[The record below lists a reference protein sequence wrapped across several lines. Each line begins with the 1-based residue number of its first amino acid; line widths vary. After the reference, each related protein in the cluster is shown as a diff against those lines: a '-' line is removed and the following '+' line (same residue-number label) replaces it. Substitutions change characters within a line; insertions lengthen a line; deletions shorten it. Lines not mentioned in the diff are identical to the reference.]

1 MAHYQRGGANALAY
15 EEDSYLPDQTIGD
28 DESTGYDSGQ
38 DLARV
43 GATDPSLD
51 DEGRSLLR
59 LAAGEEIEEL
69 LHDNFFD
76 ANSDIKV
83 SDATPDSGVHD
94 LSGMDP
100 EEKAR
105 REAEWREELARVEE
119 EIQSLRTVLASKLVR
134 SQELK
139 RNLGITVWKELKDD
153 MEQGIKN
160 IQDSAAYKDVSG
172 KLVEWN
178 SALTSAPI
186 YQKTT
191 STFKT
196 AGEKTTTALG
206 TLGASV
212 SKKLGEMKNS
222 TAFKSVEEKVGN
234 VYSNVKSK
242 VSSRSSSVNSFE
254 EIVDN
259 RTGNSVSATP
269 TTSPV
274 SEEKPLS

>member
-1 MAHYQRGGANALAY
+1 MSTTPR
-15 EEDSYLPDQTIGD
+15 EDRKAFTM
-28 DESTGYDSGQ
+28 STS
-38 DLARV
+38 
-43 GATDPSLD
+43 
-51 DEGRSLLR
+51 
-59 LAAGEEIEEL
+59 
-69 LHDNFFD
+69 DNFFD

>member
-1 MAHYQRGGANALAY
+1 MSTTPR
-15 EEDSYLPDQTIGD
+15 EDRKAFTM
-28 DESTGYDSGQ
+28 STS
-38 DLARV
+38 
-43 GATDPSLD
+43 
-51 DEGRSLLR
+51 
-59 LAAGEEIEEL
+59 
-69 LHDNFFD
+69 DNFFD

-186 YQKTT
+186 RPSATDMLGSSADLPETT

-234 VYSNVKSK
+234 VYSNVK
-242 VSSRSSSVNSFE
+242 E
-254 EIVDN
+254 
-259 RTGNSVSATP
+259 
-269 TTSPV
+269 
-274 SEEKPLS
+274 

>member
-1 MAHYQRGGANALAY
+1 MAHYQRGGGPNALAY
-15 EEDSYLPDQTIGD
+15 EEDPYLPDQTIGD

-38 DLARV
+38 DLGRV
-43 GATDPSLD
+43 GATDPTLD

-76 ANSDIKV
+76 ASSDVKA

-94 LSGMDP
+94 LSGIDP

-105 REAEWREELARVEE
+105 RETEWKEELARVEE
-119 EIQSLRTVLASKLVR
+119 EIQSLRTVLASKLAR

-160 IQDSAAYKDVSG
+160 IQDSAA
-172 KLVEWN
+172 
-178 SALTSAPI
+178 

-254 EIVDN
+254 DIVDG

>member
-1 MAHYQRGGANALAY
+1 MARAAAVTY
-15 EEDSYLPDQTIGD
+15 EEDSYLPDCKDGEE
-28 DESTGYDSGQ
+28 ESPAYDSGQ
-38 DLARV
+38 DLGQV
-43 GATDPSLD
+43 GATDPTLD

-69 LHDNFFD
+69 HHENFFD
-76 ANSDIKV
+76 ATSDVKA

-105 REAEWREELARVEE
+105 QEAALRDELTQVEE
-119 EIQSLRTVLASKLVR
+119 EIQSLRTVLATKLAR

-139 RNLGITVWKELKDD
+139 RQLGITVWKELKDD

-160 IQDSAAYKDVSG
+160 IQDTAA
-172 KLVEWN
+172 
-178 SALTSAPI
+178 
-186 YQKTT
+186 YQKTS
-191 STFKT
+191 STLKN

-222 TAFKSVEEKVGN
+222 TAFKSVEEKVGS
-234 VYSNVKSK
+234 VYTNVKSK

-254 EIVDN
+254 DALN
-259 RTGNSVSATP
+259 SHPSNTSVSATP
-269 TTSPV
+269 TTSPI
-274 SEEKPLS
+274 SEEKKPLS

>member
-1 MAHYQRGGANALAY
+1 MDRAGAVTY
-15 EEDSYLPDQTIGD
+15 EEDPYLPDCKAGEE
-28 DESTGYDSGQ
+28 ESPAYDSGQ
-38 DLARV
+38 DLGQV
-43 GATDPSLD
+43 GATDPTLD

-69 LHDNFFD
+69 HHENFFD
-76 ANSDIKV
+76 ASADVKA

-105 REAEWREELARVEE
+105 QEAAWRDELAQVEE
-119 EIQSLRTVLASKLVR
+119 EIQSLRTVLATKVAK

-139 RNLGITVWKELKDD
+139 RQLGITVWKELKDD

-160 IQDSAAYKDVSG
+160 IQDTAAFKDVSG

-178 SALTSAPI
+178 AAITSAPI
-186 YQKTT
+186 YQKTSAT
-191 STFKT
+191 IKT

-206 TLGASV
+206 SLGASM

-222 TAFKSVEEKVGN
+222 TAFKSVEEKVGS
-234 VYSNVKSK
+234 VYTNVKESI
-242 VSSRSSSVNSFE
+242 S
-254 EIVDN
+254 
-259 RTGNSVSATP
+259 
-269 TTSPV
+269 
-274 SEEKPLS
+274 

>member
-1 MAHYQRGGANALAY
+1 MARAAAVTY
-15 EEDSYLPDQTIGD
+15 EEDSYLPDCKDGEE
-28 DESTGYDSGQ
+28 ESPAYDSGQ
-38 DLARV
+38 DLGQV
-43 GATDPSLD
+43 GATDPTLD

-69 LHDNFFD
+69 HHENFFD
-76 ANSDIKV
+76 ATSDVKA

-105 REAEWREELARVEE
+105 QEAALRDELTQVEE
-119 EIQSLRTVLASKLVR
+119 EIQSLRTVLATKLAR

-139 RNLGITVWKELKDD
+139 RQLGITVWKELKDD

-160 IQDSAAYKDVSG
+160 IQDTAAQNFPG
-172 KLVEWN
+172 IFN
-178 SALTSAPI
+178 STT
-186 YQKTT
+186 YQKTS
-191 STFKT
+191 STLKN

-222 TAFKSVEEKVGN
+222 TAFKSVEEKVGS
-234 VYSNVKSK
+234 VYTNVKSK

-254 EIVDN
+254 DALN
-259 RTGNSVSATP
+259 SHPSNTSVSATP
-269 TTSPV
+269 TTSPI
-274 SEEKPLS
+274 SEEKKPLS

>member
-1 MAHYQRGGANALAY
+1 MARAAAVTY
-15 EEDSYLPDQTIGD
+15 EEDSYLPDCKDGEE
-28 DESTGYDSGQ
+28 ESPAYDSGQ
-38 DLARV
+38 DLGQV
-43 GATDPSLD
+43 GATDPTLD

-69 LHDNFFD
+69 HHENFFD
-76 ANSDIKV
+76 ATSDVKA

-105 REAEWREELARVEE
+105 QEAALRDELTQVEE
-119 EIQSLRTVLASKLVR
+119 EIQSLRTVLATKLAR

-139 RNLGITVWKELKDD
+139 RQLGITVWKELKDD

-160 IQDSAAYKDVSG
+160 IQDTAAYKDVSG

-178 SALTSAPI
+178 AALTSAPI
-186 YQKTT
+186 YQKTS
-191 STFKT
+191 STLKN

-222 TAFKSVEEKVGN
+222 TAFKSVEEKVGS
-234 VYSNVKSK
+234 VYTNVKESI
-242 VSSRSSSVNSFE
+242 S
-254 EIVDN
+254 
-259 RTGNSVSATP
+259 
-269 TTSPV
+269 
-274 SEEKPLS
+274 

>member
-1 MAHYQRGGANALAY
+1 M
-15 EEDSYLPDQTIGD
+15 
-28 DESTGYDSGQ
+28 STSPRQ
-38 DLARV
+38 ERKAF
-43 GATDPSLD
+43 TMS
-51 DEGRSLLR
+51 SN
-59 LAAGEEIEEL
+59 
-69 LHDNFFD
+69 DNYFD

-94 LSGMDP
+94 LSGMDAA
-100 EEKAR
+100 EKAR
-105 REAEWREELARVEE
+105 RENEWKEELAQIEE
-119 EIQSLRTVLASKLVR
+119 EIQSLRTVLSSKVAR

-160 IQDSAAYKDVSG
+160 IQDSAAYQK
-172 KLVEWN
+172 
-178 SALTSAPI
+178 TSA
-186 YQKTT
+186 
-191 STFKT
+191 TFKV

-254 EIVDN
+254 DALN
-259 RTGNSVSATP
+259 SRGASNSVSATP
-269 TTSPV
+269 TTTPV

>member
-1 MAHYQRGGANALAY
+1 MSTTPR
-15 EEDSYLPDQTIGD
+15 EDRKAFTM
-28 DESTGYDSGQ
+28 STS
-38 DLARV
+38 
-43 GATDPSLD
+43 
-51 DEGRSLLR
+51 
-59 LAAGEEIEEL
+59 
-69 LHDNFFD
+69 DNFFD

-160 IQDSAAYKDVSG
+160 IQDSAAY
-172 KLVEWN
+172 
-178 SALTSAPI
+178 
-186 YQKTT
+186 QKTT

>member
-1 MAHYQRGGANALAY
+1 MSTTPR
-15 EEDSYLPDQTIGD
+15 EDRKAFTM
-28 DESTGYDSGQ
+28 STS
-38 DLARV
+38 
-43 GATDPSLD
+43 
-51 DEGRSLLR
+51 
-59 LAAGEEIEEL
+59 
-69 LHDNFFD
+69 DNFFD

-160 IQDSAAYKDVSG
+160 IQDSAAQNFPG
-172 KLVEWN
+172 LFN
-178 SALTSAPI
+178 STT

>member
-1 MAHYQRGGANALAY
+1 MDRAGAVTY
-15 EEDSYLPDQTIGD
+15 EEDPYLPDCKAGEE
-28 DESTGYDSGQ
+28 ESPAYDSGQ
-38 DLARV
+38 DLGQV
-43 GATDPSLD
+43 GATDPTLD

-69 LHDNFFD
+69 HHENFFD
-76 ANSDIKV
+76 ASADVKA

-105 REAEWREELARVEE
+105 QEAAWRDELAQVEE
-119 EIQSLRTVLASKLVR
+119 EIQSLRTVLATKVAK

-139 RNLGITVWKELKDD
+139 RQLGITVWKELKDD

-160 IQDSAAYKDVSG
+160 IQDTAA
-172 KLVEWN
+172 
-178 SALTSAPI
+178 
-186 YQKTT
+186 YQKTSAT
-191 STFKT
+191 IKT

-206 TLGASV
+206 SLGASM

-222 TAFKSVEEKVGN
+222 TAFKSVEEKVGS
-234 VYSNVKSK
+234 VYTNVKSK

-254 EIVDN
+254 DAL
-259 RTGNSVSATP
+259 NSHPSNTSTLATP
-269 TTSPV
+269 VTSPI
-274 SEEKPLS
+274 SEEKKPLS

>member
-1 MAHYQRGGANALAY
+1 MDRAGAVTY
-15 EEDSYLPDQTIGD
+15 EEDPYLPDCKAGEE
-28 DESTGYDSGQ
+28 ESPAYDSGQ
-38 DLARV
+38 DLGQV
-43 GATDPSLD
+43 GATDPTLD

-69 LHDNFFD
+69 HHESFYD
-76 ANSDIKV
+76 ASTDVKT

-105 REAEWREELARVEE
+105 QEAAWKDELAQVEE
-119 EIQSLRTVLASKLVR
+119 EIQSLRTVLSTKVAR

-139 RNLGITVWKELKDD
+139 RLLGITVWKELKDD

-160 IQDSAAYKDVSG
+160 IQDTAA
-172 KLVEWN
+172 
-178 SALTSAPI
+178 
-186 YQKTT
+186 YQKTSAT
-191 STFKT
+191 IKT

-206 TLGASV
+206 SLGASM

-222 TAFKSVEEKVGN
+222 TAFKSVEEKVGS
-234 VYSNVKSK
+234 VYTNVKSK

-254 EIVDN
+254 DALN
-259 RTGNSVSATP
+259 SHPSNTSVSATP
-269 TTSPV
+269 TTSPI
-274 SEEKPLS
+274 SEEKKPLS